1 MYQNFFLFK
10 RKYSVVYACYIL
22 FIYSSIAD
30 HLSCFHL
37 SAVVNKAT
45 MTGGILLYSVS
56 GVRSPYLVQYQQQW
70 IIVTSLR
77 DTMLLELIFL
87 VVL

>member
-1 MYQNFFLFK
+1 
-10 RKYSVVYACYIL
+10 
-22 FIYSSIAD
+22 
-30 HLSCFHL
+30 
-37 SAVVNKAT
+37 
-45 MTGGILLYSVS
+45 MTDGILLYSVS